1 MAFAYEELIEEF
13 GDMDILR
20 EKYVTKTASGN
31 IIELGALYCSY
42 PNKYPGYIGFMN
54 KLNADEYIE
63 TKIGPCGEVDGMKV
77 LRASITR
84 RLYDTDHLLTKTCE
98 TVVNIPDQFYQSVVL
113 EKRRTLCSH
122 ILGAST
128 AVFLGKSD
136 DFSIQLVG
144 NLTVELGRDLGQIVK
159 QYLGMTNPQK
169 RGKGENGGE
178 QQNSI

>member
-54 KLNADEYIE
+54 KLNADEYVE

-84 RLYDTDHLLTKTCE
+84 RLYDKDHLLTKTCE

-128 AVFLGKSD
+128 AVFLGKGD
-136 DFSIQLVG
+136 DFSIQLVD